1 MLKTRTI
8 SRLLP
13 LLFLLPLVVQ
23 NIYAGIPG
31 ESDLNQMATNAISKV
46 GTYRSMPIDLAEETK
61 FQGVN
66 LTIDSLRYI
75 RGNDVNGVKDDHV
88 YINAQA
94 DIQLPFAVS
103 ANGDNVIKFKGINLP
118 LAGEG
123 NIRIGLVSTHEIN
136 IIKDK
141 VRMIIK
147 PSLSSGS
154 KAEMGDC
161 KSTDSTFV
169 EFNCN
174 GVKDVGLVG
183 YFEFSNSFLQPA
195 SPGKNNDKVLAHFAF
210 TYSEGLLSKVCFN
223 DSFKV
228 RGCGDFVFHVL
239 DAIADFSE
247 GRNGGGFKMPSGYWD
262 ETGLPEEAWMGF
274 FLKEMS
280 VRFPKEMDLNKKKNK
295 NAEVKVANVLIDD
308 YGFTG
313 SVLATNFIDTKDEN
327 SDGGLNIAVDT
338 VGVEFW
344 QNDLAGGLIA
354 GQADV
359 PFLDKNTEK
368 DDEGVEGY
376 NMRFRGE
383 IGYNRVTDRYLYN
396 VSLATQT
403 DNEFKVPFT
412 NKATIKV
419 NKGSHLD
426 LGNKNEKEE
435 FVASLCMNGAL
446 NIKSN
451 LSVKGVN
458 FEELKFS
465 SARPHVSVKSM
476 ALNGEMGCKFG
487 GFSIGLKRL
496 ELQIPPTADPE
507 EAKLGITASI
517 ELVPGEATIGADA
530 GFQIYC
536 VNDKKWRF
544 KKLEVD
550 EIGLDLDFTAFHFKG
565 NIRHF
570 EDHSDYGNGFR
581 GSLLLSLKEFG
592 FGVDG
597 EILFGKKDET
607 RYWFTKATADV
618 SSFHLMLFPPGVFIK
633 SFSGGCYYHVD
644 RPKISDPNAETVK
657 IPTVIDYKPNEN
669 VGFGFI
675 AGMGVYFM
683 DKKLCGANVEF
694 EMNFNP
700 HWGVNYVSLIG
711 VASVLK
717 EMTIKD
723 QTSKGIIGAWLSA
736 HYDRPNKT
744 LHAGLGIDI
753 NVAGLLKGTGKMTIH
768 SDPKEW
774 YVWVGDR
781 NEPNKLDF
789 VKILKSES
797 YFMLG
802 KIPTYLPPMIPSIAA
817 HHGITK
823 SSAEG
828 QGSAIYEGKG
838 LAFGVGIE
846 TGARVS
852 LPLDILYAGFDLK
865 AGVDV
870 LVGSGQCRSLD
881 WRANGR
887 AYIYADGQLG
897 ASIPV
902 IRWCK
907 FHPCIKKKSVNVF
920 SGRTWALLEAAIPA
934 PAYFDG
940 KLGFQCKILF
950 IKLPT
955 IKVGVTVGEN
965 C

>member
-1 MLKTRTI
+1 MLKTRTL

-13 LLFLLPLVVQ
+13 LLFLLPFVSQ
-23 NIYAGIPG
+23 SGYAGIPG
-31 ESDLNQMATNAISKV
+31 ENDLNQMASDAISKV
-46 GTYRSMPIDLAEETK
+46 GTYKSMPINLLEETK
-61 FQGVN
+61 FQGVS
-66 LTIDSLRYI
+66 LSIDSLRYI

-88 YINAQA
+88 YINAEA

-103 ANGDNVIKFKGINLP
+103 ANGDKVIKFKGINLP

-141 VRMIIK
+141 VKMVIK
-147 PSLSSGS
+147 PSMSSGT
-154 KAEMGDC
+154 KAELGDC
-161 KSTDSTFV
+161 KSSDSTFV

-183 YFEFSNSFLQPA
+183 HFEFSNTFLEPA
-195 SPGKNNDKVLAHFAF
+195 TPGKNGDKVLAHFAF
-210 TYSEGLLSKVCFN
+210 TYSEGLLAKVCFS

-228 RGCGDFVFHVL
+228 KGCGDFVFHVI

-247 GRNGGGFKMPSGYWD
+247 GRNGGGFKMPDGYWE

-274 FLKEMS
+274 FLKELA
-280 VRFPKEMDLNKKKNK
+280 VRFPKDLDLNKKKDK

-308 YGFTG
+308 FGFTG
-313 SVLATNFIDTKDEN
+313 TVLLNNFIDTKGDN
-327 SDGGLNIAVDT
+327 NGGLNIAVDT

-359 PFLDKNTEK
+359 PFLDKNTKK
-368 DDEGVEGY
+368 DAEGVEGY

-383 IGYNRVTDRYLYN
+383 VGYNKVTDKFLYN

-412 NKATIKV
+412 NKATIKI

-426 LGNKNEKEE
+426 IGNKNEKEE
-435 FVASLCMNGAL
+435 FTAALCMNGSL
-446 NIKSN
+446 NIQSK
-451 LSVKGVN
+451 LSLKGVN

-465 SARPHVSVKSM
+465 TARPHVSVKSM
-476 ALNGEMGCKFG
+476 ALNGELGCKFG
-487 GFSIGLKRL
+487 GFGIALKRL
-496 ELQIPPTADPE
+496 EVQIPPTSDPE
-507 EAKLGITASI
+507 EVKLGIIASI
-517 ELVPGEATIGADA
+517 ELISGSGTIGADA
-530 GFQIYC
+530 GFQIHC
-536 VNDKKWRF
+536 VNENKWKF
-544 KKLEVD
+544 QKLEVD
-550 EIGLDLDFTAFHFKG
+550 EIGLNLDFTAFHFEG
-565 NIRHF
+565 HIRHF

-581 GSLLLSLKEFG
+581 GSLELTLKEFG
-592 FGVDG
+592 FGVKG
-597 EILFGKKDET
+597 EILFGKKDDT

-618 SSFHLMLFPPGVFIK
+618 SSFHLLLFPPGVFIK
-633 SFSGGCYYHVD
+633 SFSGGCYYHVS
-644 RPKISDPNAETVK
+644 RPIISDPSAETVK
-657 IPTVIDYKPNEN
+657 IPTVIDYKPADT

-694 EMNFNP
+694 EMNFNT

-717 EMTIKD
+717 EMTIAD
-723 QTSKGIIGAWLSA
+723 QTSKGVIGAWLSA

-744 LHAGLGIDI
+744 FHAGLGIDI
-753 NVAGLLKGTGKMTIH
+753 NFAGILKGAGKMTIH

-781 NEPNKLDF
+781 NNPNTLDF
-789 VKILKSES
+789 AKILKSKS

-802 KIPTYLPPMIPSIAA
+802 KIPTSLPPMVPAIAA
-817 HHGITK
+817 KQGITK

-828 QGSAIYEGKG
+828 QDGAIYGGKG
-838 LAFGVGIE
+838 FAFGVGIE
-846 TGARVS
+846 SGAKVS
-852 LPLDILYAGFDLK
+852 LPLDILFAGFELD

-870 LVGSGQCRSLD
+870 LVGTGQCRSVD
-881 WRANGR
+881 WRASGR
-887 AYIYADGQLG
+887 AYFYAEGHLG

-907 FHPCIKKKSVNVF
+907 WHPCIKKKKVNIF
-920 SGRTWALLEAAIPA
+920 SGESWALLEGSIPA

-940 KLGFQCKILF
+940 KLGFKCKILF
-950 IKLPT
+950 IKLPN
-955 IKVGVTVGEN
+955 IRVGITVGEN